1 MQRLFF
7 LSLKLNLVANQLL
20 ETEFCF
26 NCEELASPGAFSLQ
40 VFNCRLV
47 DLDLALGYCTLLPQK
62 EVFENLWK
70 LTDKA
75 WQNYDK
81 ILAISLVGSQLA
93 SLCQETETKFKFCEL
108 STDARWGIRLSKL
121 GISFQPV
128 FRQHFLTKNDLIKA
142 LVKNI
147 DMDTSIIL
155 EYCR

>member
-1 MQRLFF
+1 MLSRRLKMLLRSLRISLIFLRFF

-81 ILAISLVGSQLA
+81 ILV
-93 SLCQETETKFKFCEL
+93 
-108 STDARWGIRLSKL
+108 
-121 GISFQPV
+121 
-128 FRQHFLTKNDLIKA
+128 
-142 LVKNI
+142 
-147 DMDTSIIL
+147 
-155 EYCR
+155 

>member
-1 MQRLFF
+1 MQCLFF
-7 LSLKLNLVANQLL
+7 LSLKLNLVANQPL
-20 ETEFCF
+20 ETKFCF

-81 ILAISLVGSQLA
+81 ILV
-93 SLCQETETKFKFCEL
+93 
-108 STDARWGIRLSKL
+108 
-121 GISFQPV
+121 
-128 FRQHFLTKNDLIKA
+128 
-142 LVKNI
+142 
-147 DMDTSIIL
+147 
-155 EYCR
+155 